1 MISSFLVK
9 PSVTPRTMLLTS
21 VRVRPCRAFVSR
33 SSSGR
38 RTTMVPSSP
47 RSTVRGAGTS
57 WVSSPLGPLTE
68 TVPPSMVTLVTA
80 AGTATGRSPMRDISV
95 LLSRSPD
102 VGEDFPTHTL
112 LGCLPVGQEAG
123 GRGQDR
129 HAQAAEDLG
138 QVGGLR
144 VHTQARLR
152 DATDPGDGA
161 LTAVGVLQ
169 LEDELGAH
177 LGLLLGPAED
187 VALCL
192 QDVRDA
198 GLQLRVRH
206 GRGLVVRPRGV
217 PDPREHVRDRVGH
230 GHVCCFFL
238 TWFPAGAMNAPGDLW
253 R

>member
-1 MISSFLVK
+1 
-9 PSVTPRTMLLTS
+9 VTPRTMLLMS
-21 VRVRPCRAFVSR
+21 VRVRPCSARFSC

-38 RTTMVPSSP
+38 ETTMLPSSS
-47 RSTVRGAGTS
+47 RATVRGAGTS
-57 WVSSPLGPLTE
+57 WVNSPLGPV
-68 TVPPSMVTLVTA
+68 TVTVRSSMVTFGTE
-80 AGTATGRSPMRDISV
+80 AGTATGRRPMRDIASG

-112 LGCLPVGQEAG
+112 LGSLLVGQEAG

-129 HAQAAEDLG
+129 HAQSAEDLG

-144 VHTQARLR
+144 VHAQARLR
-152 DATDPGDGA
+152 DAADPGDGA
-161 LTAVGVLQ
+161 LAAVGVLE
-169 LEDELGAH
+169 LEDERLAH
-177 LGLLLGPAED
+177 LGLLLTPAED

-198 GLQLRVRH
+198 GLELRIRH
-206 GRGLVVRPRGV
+206 GRGLVVRPGGV

-238 TWFPAGAMNAPGDLW
+238 TWFPLRPVTGPWDLW